1 MYCPQCGIHNEPKQ
15 SYCRQCG
22 QGLMSVQLALDG
34 RVDEATAKFKK
45 AEDLLAG
52 GLLTFA
58 IFVLTGIISLVIAG
72 LVPFAINVILGFII
86 CLPIVIKGLMRVDHL
101 RRLLDP
107 QEEAGKLLPGQ
118 AARPVAELPSARTT
132 DSLDSR
138 LPIPG
143 SVTEHT
149 TFSLKTPEP
158 KQ

>member
-1 MYCPQCGIHNEPKQ
+1 MFCPQCATQNEPRQ

-22 QGLMSVQLALDG
+22 QRLMSVHLALDG
-34 RVDEATAKFKK
+34 RLDEVTEKFKK

-58 IFVLTGIISLVIAG
+58 IFVLTGIFFLALGS
-72 LVPFAINVILGFII
+72 LVPFAINIILGFAI
-86 CLPIVIKGLMRVDHL
+86 CLPIVLTGLVRVDRV

-107 QEEAGKLLPGQ
+107 KEEPGNLLLEP
-118 AARPVAELPSARTT
+118 AAAPLAALPAARTT

-138 LPIPG
+138 LHPPS

-149 TFSLKTPEP
+149 TLRLETPEP
-158 KQ
+158 KH

>member
-1 MYCPQCGIHNEPKQ
+1 MYCPQCGTQNEPKQ

-22 QGLMSVQLALDG
+22 QPLMSVQLALDG

-45 AEDLLAG
+45 AEDLLAA

-58 IFVLTGIISLVIAG
+58 IFVLTGIISLAIAG
-72 LVPFAINVILGFII
+72 LVPFAINIILGFTI
-86 CLPIVIKGLMRVDHL
+86 CLPIVVTGLVRVDRL

-107 QEEAGKLLPGQ
+107 QERRANLSLEQPAQPLAALP
-118 AARPVAELPSARTT
+118 AARTT
-132 DSLDSR
+132 DPLDSR

-149 TFSLKTPEP
+149 TFSLKTPEL

>member
-1 MYCPQCGIHNEPKQ
+1 MYCPQCGTQNEPRP

-22 QGLMSVQLALDG
+22 QALMSVQLALDG
-34 RVDEATAKFKK
+34 RVDEAAAKFKK

-58 IFVLTGIISLVIAG
+58 IFALTGIITLVLAG
-72 LVPFAINVILGFII
+72 LVPFAINIILGLII
-86 CLPIVIKGLMRVDHL
+86 CVPIVVTGLVRVDRL
-101 RRLLDP
+101 RHLLDSNKGP
-107 QEEAGKLLPGQ
+107 RSLPLEESGRPVVQLP
-118 AARPVAELPSARTT
+118 AARAT
-132 DSLDSR
+132 DPLDSR
-138 LPIPG
+138 LPLPA

>member
-1 MYCPQCGIHNEPKQ
+1 MYCPQCGTQNEARQ

-22 QGLMSVQLALDG
+22 QPLMSVQLALDG

-58 IFVLTGIISLVIAG
+58 IFVLAGIISMVLAG
-72 LVPFAINVILGFII
+72 PVPFAISVILGFTI
-86 CLPIVIKGLMRVDHL
+86 CLPFVVTGLVRVDRL

-107 QEEAGKLLPGQ
+107 QKAPRNISLEGSGG
-118 AARPVAELPSARTT
+118 PVAALSAAHTT
-132 DSLDSR
+132 DPLDSI

-149 TFSLKTPEP
+149 TFTLKRTEP

>member
-1 MYCPQCGIHNEPKQ
+1 MYCPQCGTQNEPRQ

-22 QGLMSVQLALDG
+22 QPLTSVQLALDG

-58 IFVLTGIISLVIAG
+58 IFVLTGIISLVFAG
-72 LVPFAINVILGFII
+72 LVPFAINIILGFTI
-86 CLPIVIKGLMRVDHL
+86 CLPIVVTGLVRVDRL

-107 QEEAGKLLPGQ
+107 KEGPGKLLPGQ
-118 AARPVAELPSARTT
+118 SARPVAALSAVRAT
-132 DSLDSR
+132 DPLDSR
-138 LPIPG
+138 LPVPG

-149 TFSLKTPEP
+149 TLSLKTPEP
-158 KQ
+158 NQ

>member
-1 MYCPQCGIHNEPKQ
+1 MYCPQCGTQNEPRQ

-22 QGLMSVQLALDG
+22 QPLMSVQLALDG

-58 IFVLTGIISLVIAG
+58 IFVLTGIVSLLIAG
-72 LVPFAINVILGFII
+72 LVPFAINVMLGFVI
-86 CLPIVIKGLMRVDHL
+86 CLPIVITGLVRVDRL

-107 QEEAGKLLPGQ
+107 EKAPGKLSLEESG
-118 AARPVAELPSARTT
+118 RPVAVLSAARAT
-132 DSLDSR
+132 DPLDSR
-138 LPIPG
+138 LPRPG

-149 TFSLKTPEP
+149 TFTLRPPDP
-158 KQ
+158 KL